1 MPKTKRDVMKRSLA
15 SGIWHL
21 EQTTGKIAYLY
32 NLFKGV
38 HDDYAELLSLIA
50 QSIEITTQL
59 MRQFWLL
66 AWGKLPEDV
75 SVYRK

>member
-1 MPKTKRDVMKRSLA
+1 MPKTKRDNMKRTLA
-15 SGIWHL
+15 SGLFHIDQAT
-21 EQTTGKIAYLY
+21 ERIAFLY

-38 HDDYAELLSLIA
+38 HDDYAQLLTLIA
-50 QSIEITTQL
+50 QSMEITTQL

-66 AWGKLPEDV
+66 AWGKLPDDV